1 MGLKNLKIFVLL
13 IAVQPVFAQYYYKDI
28 LSIQQTAFTQQQYKT
43 NKIKKVMLS
52 SFENDDQPSEFFIC
66 FQEVS
71 PTFKVTKTFTQSVA
85 SMQSALVSQFND
97 KMQLIKTTDSS
108 NATLSNT
115 TYTYTAEGK
124 VSQLN
129 ISIQSYVN
137 NHTEYEKHVWVYN
150 EKSWPETML
159 RVRNNTDTQ
168 VVKLKCDENGN
179 PVEEE
184 WFTKGKSSNLY
195 YYYYDKENRLTDI
208 VRFNER
214 VKKLLPEMIFEYDGE
229 SRLTQM
235 MTVPQNSSN
244 YTIWRYSYD
253 EKGLKIKES
262 CYNKQKQLMGY
273 ITYRYQ

>member
-1 MGLKNLKIFVLL
+1 MSLKNLKILVLL

-124 VSQLN
+124 VSQLD

>member
-1 MGLKNLKIFVLL
+1 MSLKNLKILVLL

-124 VSQLN
+124 VSQLD

-137 NHTEYEKHVWVYN
+137 NHTEYEKHAWVYN

-244 YTIWRYSYD
+244 YTIWRYTYD